1 MNCAELEELICDYLD
16 GTLTAA
22 RKAEVERHLE
32 ACPACA
38 EVARDSAAAVAF
50 MERAADVEPPPELV
64 TRILFDAPWTRKA
77 PAKGRGWLLD
87 TLGKLLAPVVQPR
100 FVMGMAMTILSFSIL
115 SRFVPMQQLRAAD
128 LRPSEVWA
136 SLDDRAHRAW
146 ARSVKYYENLKVV
159 YQIQTLLRDW
169 QQQAEDQKA
178 AQPSEQK
185 ADDRKLPVRA
195 LNPALNPALSPE
207 GAPASNP
214 SSGAS
219 HGSEHVEGLK

>member
-1 MNCAELEELICDYLD
+1 MNCAELEQLICDYVD
-16 GTLTAA
+16 GTLTAD

-32 ACPACA
+32 GCAGCA
-38 EVARDSAAAVAF
+38 ELARDSAAAVAF
-50 MERAADVEPPPELV
+50 MERAADVEPPPELI

-77 PAKGRGWLLD
+77 PARTRGWMS
-87 TLGKLLAPVVQPR
+87 KLIAPILQPR

-115 SRFVPMQQLRAAD
+115 SKFVPMQQLRSTD
-128 LRPSEVWA
+128 LRPGEVWA

-146 ARSVKYYENLKVV
+146 ARSVKFYENLKVV

-178 AQPSEQK
+178 AKPSEEK
-185 ADDRKLPVRA
+185 ADDRKLPVKA
-195 LNPALNPALSPE
+195 LNPG

-214 SSGAS
+214 ASGPPGAPR
-219 HGSEHVEGLK
+219 

>member
-1 MNCAELEELICDYLD
+1 MDKL
-16 GTLTAA
+16 G
-22 RKAEVERHLE
+22 R
-32 ACPACA
+32 
-38 EVARDSAAAVAF
+38 
-50 MERAADVEPPPELV
+50 
-64 TRILFDAPWTRKA
+64 LFAP
-77 PAKGRGWLLD
+77 L
-87 TLGKLLAPVVQPR
+87 VQPR
-100 FVMGMAMTILSFSIL
+100 FAMGMAMTILSFSIL

-178 AQPSEQK
+178 ARPSEQK
-185 ADDRKLPVRA
+185 ADDRKLPVKT
-195 LNPALNPALSPE
+195 LNPALNPD

-214 SSGAS
+214 SPGA
-219 HGSEHVEGLK
+219 HGTSQ

>member
-1 MNCAELEELICDYLD
+1 MNCAELEQLICDYVD

-22 RKAEVERHLE
+22 RQAEVERHLE
-32 ACPACA
+32 TCRACA

-50 MERAADVEPPPELV
+50 MERAADVEPPPELI

-77 PAKGRGWLLD
+77 PAKARGWLS
-87 TLGKLLAPVVQPR
+87 KLVAPIMQPR
-100 FVMGMAMTILSFSIL
+100 FVMSMAMTILSFSIL
-115 SRFVPMQQLRAAD
+115 SKFVPMQQLKAAD

-146 ARSVKYYENLKVV
+146 ARSVKYYDNLKVV

-178 AQPSEQK
+178 AKPSEPK
-185 ADDRKLPVRA
+185 TDDRKLPVKA
-195 LNPALNPALSPE
+195 LNPN

-214 SSGAS
+214 SSGAPGAS
-219 HGSEHVEGLK
+219 H